1 MLAFNTRKGGHMVM
15 QLRAARVLFLT
26 VILVAMMSCA
36 KKETV
41 QPAETTADTAAQ
53 TAEAPPVETA
63 ATVPA
68 EQAVTAPPP
77 AGAAVA
83 TTDGEAPG
91 VRIDINELKRDA
103 AGTVTM
109 KLTFVNGGTKNHEF
123 GYDYGDPARTN
134 DYGSIGGIHLLDGA
148 NRQKYDVM
156 HDADDNCVCSR
167 KIGKIEPGSQSKV
180 WAKFTAPPEGVNA
193 VTVVVPHFIPMEN
206 VPISN

>member
-1 MLAFNTRKGGHMVM
+1 MVV

-26 VILVAMMSCA
+26 VTLVAIMSCA

-41 QPAETTADTAAQ
+41 VPAESTADTAAPA
-53 TAEAPPVETA
+53 AEAPPADAA
-63 ATVPA
+63 ATAPA
-68 EQAVTAPPP
+68 EQAVTAPA
-77 AGAAVA
+77 AGSALA
-83 TTDGEAPG
+83 TTEGEAPG
-91 VRIDINELKRDA
+91 ARVDIDELKRDA

-109 KLTFVNGGTKNHEF
+109 KLTFVNGGTKNLEF

-156 HDADDNCVCSR
+156 RDADDNCVCSR